1 MGGGEEGRGGGK
13 VCETDWEE
21 KALLPHFQARFYL
34 PDPPQT
40 RGSFILSAEN
50 NHANIGAQ
58 IKGKR
63 DLKKRE
69 RGPKRKRRGD
79 QKGERTQKGDRG
91 PPSPPPKKKRKRW
104 GERTQKM
111 GELKRFYRR
120 ERNNRPQ
127 CRRSECA
134 HRLHTAY
141 EDKISCSHYGIYYL
155 VCPLENGVSIVF
167 WKLLWS

>member
-1 MGGGEEGRGGGK
+1 MILWRQTNFSGIKFFVVVARMAAELRGEGGKGRGESLRDRLGRKGTSAPFPGA
-13 VCETDWEE
+13 V
-21 KALLPHFQARFYL
+21 LP
-34 PDPPQT
+34 PGPPPQT

-91 PPSPPPKKKRKRW
+91 PPSPPPKKKEKG
-104 GERTQKM
+104 GEK
-111 GELKRFYRR
+111 GPK
-120 ERNNRPQ
+120 
-127 CRRSECA
+127 
-134 HRLHTAY
+134 
-141 EDKISCSHYGIYYL
+141 KW
-155 VCPLENGVSIVF
+155 EN
-167 WKLLWS
+167 